1 MRTRDQ
7 LKPFQEDAIGW
18 LGDGMRGALFADM
31 GSGKTAIAL
40 THLSDHDLFPA
51 LVISTKRV
59 CELVWEAE
67 AAQWQHLHHLRFS
80 RVMGNS
86 AERSHSLY
94 DTADIY
100 LINIEN
106 IQWLMDQPEFP
117 KFRCVVLDEL
127 SLWKGMKKRWK
138 AVRKWLADGIPE
150 VIGLTGTPAS
160 NGYEGL
166 WPQMELIEPGML
178 GRTMTLY
185 RQTHFWQLREHM
197 IELRPGE
204 QDKILRR
211 MEPHVFRISNKDLK
225 MPALVENDIPVRI
238 PDVEA
243 RQLIA
248 EFRRESY
255 VCENPVSAVTPA
267 RDNDWHPGWEIS
279 GNSAASA
286 INKLVQMGN
295 GSVYTDDGTVLRVHD
310 GKEEALKEYIA
321 EQQGQPVMI
330 AYYYKHDLDAIKRAL
345 PGIRCMNGDI
355 TSAEAASLKDDWNNN
370 RLPYMAIH
378 PGSGGHGLNL
388 QEGQANRICWYSMVW
403 DLDLYDQ
410 TNARICRQGNDE
422 PTVWVDRLIAGPE
435 DRTIATAL
443 TAKTS
448 VQDAL
453 LAYYEGLQ
461 S

>member
-1 MRTRDQ
+1 M
-7 LKPFQEDAIGW
+7 KPFQRTAVRW
-18 LGDGMRGALFADM
+18 LGLGLRGALLADM
-31 GSGKTAIAL
+31 GSGKTIITL
-40 THLSDHDLFPA
+40 THIVDHHIIPV

-59 CELVWEAE
+59 CELVWEDE
-67 AAQWQHLHHLRFS
+67 AAAWEHTDHLVFS
-80 RVMGNS
+80 RIMGDGAQRLNGLRKD
-86 AERSHSLY
+86 AN
-94 DTADIY
+94 IY

-106 IQWLMDQPEFP
+106 IQWLMDQPDLPDFQ
-117 KFRCVVLDEL
+117 CVILDEL

-138 AVRKWLADGIPE
+138 AVRKWLTTVPE

-166 WPQMELIEPGML
+166 WPQMELIEQGML

-204 QDKILRR
+204 ADKIKAR
-211 MEPHVFRISNKDLK
+211 MAPHVFRISNADLD
-225 MPALVENDIPVRI
+225 MPELVENDIKVGLPLA
-238 PDVEA
+238 A
-243 RQLIA
+243 RKMIG

-255 VCENPVSAVTPA
+255 ISEVPPSSVPDEN
-267 RDNDWHPGWEIS
+267 PGWEIS

-286 INKLVQMGN
+286 INKMVQMGN
-295 GSVYTDDGTVLRVHD
+295 GAVYSDDGTVVPVHTA
-310 GKEEALKEYIA
+310 KQEALSAYVS

-330 AYYYKHDLDAIKRAL
+330 AYYYKHDLTAIQRAL

-355 TSAEAASLKDDWNNN
+355 SSTEAAQLKDDWNNN
-370 RLPYMAIH
+370 RLTYMAIH

-388 QEGQANRICWYSMVW
+388 QEGQANRILWYSMVW

-422 PTVWVDRLIAGPE
+422 PTVFVDRLIAGPE
-435 DRTIATAL
+435 DRVIATAL
-443 TAKTS
+443 SAKTS
-448 VQDAL
+448 VQEAL
-453 LAYYEGLQ
+453 LKYYEEL